1 MADIEVHRVHGL
13 GLEGARAAADRM
25 MEQLSQRFGLRGTWD
40 GNVLRF
46 ERPGVTGRLAVDAEK
61 LSLDVTLG
69 FLLRAMRGSIQAE
82 ILRELD
88 ALFSRPSGA
97 SPQAPRT
104 SR

>member
-1 MADIEVHRVHGL
+1 MADIELHRVHAL

-25 MEQLSQRFGLRGTWD
+25 MEQLSARFGLQGTWE

-46 ERPGVTGRLAVDAEK
+46 ERPGVSGRLAVDERN

-82 ILRELD
+82 VLRELD
-88 ALFSRPSGA
+88 RLFAKPNGAA
-97 SPQAPRT
+97 SPPKT
-104 SR
+104 SH